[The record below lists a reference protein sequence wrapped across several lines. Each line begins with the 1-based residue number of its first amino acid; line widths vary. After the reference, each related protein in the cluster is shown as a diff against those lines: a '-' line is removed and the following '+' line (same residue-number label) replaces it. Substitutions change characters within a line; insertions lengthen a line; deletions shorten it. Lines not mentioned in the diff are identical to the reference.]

1 MKTIT
6 INLPV
11 TIGINASGGEEQI
24 VDMFVQR
31 LRELDNNVR
40 DMRLFDVFDID
51 VASGRMEI
59 SEALRGAGDD
69 VEIENEVRDF

>member
-11 TIGINASGGEEQI
+11 TIGININGNEEQI
-24 VDMFVQR
+24 VNEFVQR

-59 SEALRGAGDD
+59 SEALRGSGGSY
-69 VEIENEVRDF
+69 EMSEYEF